1 MRSNFKPWGT
11 YFRKM
16 FEEIGNIALEHQK
29 LRKFRLITLE
39 FKKKIDSNFDDFRL
53 PQGRNQGPLV
63 LQAHACP
70 PPIFKSFKTLLFSV

>member
-29 LRKFRLITLE
+29 LRKFRLITITLE

-63 LQAHACP
+63 L
-70 PPIFKSFKTLLFSV
+70 

>member
-39 FKKKIDSNFDDFRL
+39 FKKKIYSNFDDFRL
-53 PQGRNQGPLV
+53 PEGVARSSCSPDKCL
-63 LQAHACP
+63 P
-70 PPIFKSFKTLLFSV
+70 PQLRHLSWPKHHN